1 MGSIKKRGNKYQ
13 VIIELEKDINEKRI
27 RRYFTANSEAEAKK
41 ILTEQEYQLQQN
53 CFVIPTEVTFGEFL
67 NYWFDN
73 YVKIKNEKN
82 NTNCIQTYIRQ
93 IHYPQVGQYTICK
106 G

>member
-73 YVKIKNEKN
+73 YVKSK
-82 NTNCIQTYIRQ
+82 
-93 IHYPQVGQYTICK
+93 
-106 G
+106 